1 MGTNGDIP
9 YFPLRPFLHTI
20 HYINPTLLY
29 IMYMNDIPMSN
40 RISIEDESYLIKKM
54 KKKNYNDI
62 SI

>member
-40 RISIEDESYLIKKM
+40 RISIEDESYLI
-54 KKKNYNDI
+54 
-62 SI
+62 